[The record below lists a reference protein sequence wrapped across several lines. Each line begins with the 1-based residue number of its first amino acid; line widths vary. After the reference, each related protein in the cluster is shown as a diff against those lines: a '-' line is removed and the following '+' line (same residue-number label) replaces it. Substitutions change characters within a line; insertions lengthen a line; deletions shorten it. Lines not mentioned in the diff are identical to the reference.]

1 MSSTL
6 HSPEYRAFALRLI
19 AVRKEVGLTQAEL
32 AARLGKP
39 QSYVSKNERFER
51 RVDPAEF
58 RALMLAL
65 GRDPVTEYASISKT
79 LGDDQSEGVRSTK
92 RSSPG

>member
-1 MSSTL
+1 MPSTL
-6 HSPEYRAFALRLI
+6 HSSEYRAFALRLI

-32 AARLGKP
+32 AAKLGKP

-58 RALMLAL
+58 RWLMLAL
-65 GRDPVTEYASISKT
+65 GRDPVVEFTLISNS
-79 LGDDQSEGVRSTK
+79 LGTS
-92 RSSPG
+92 